1 MSLDI
6 LIKPKGSNYKMK
18 AKKLVTL
25 TLAAA
30 MVAASSVSVF
40 AAELTDTD
48 STGQT
53 EVKAHI
59 SGNAG
64 NVSYII
70 TIPDVIDFGELTQPE
85 DNSTDHFKDVNYEVK
100 ATKIVGLDDQT
111 QNINVYVRDQ
121 NASVGG
127 VDDFFITNKNNAN
140 LSFEYSVFN
149 TPDPTNNSA
158 LNDTNMP
165 QAVGYHLHSFDTEG
179 DTMTGVLRF
188 NQNNIYGYD
197 ITQIAGDYSGY
208 MVFFSTI
215 ENK

>member
-1 MSLDI
+1 MPATSAI
-6 LIKPKGSNYKMK
+6 
-18 AKKLVTL
+18 
-25 TLAAA
+25 
-30 MVAASSVSVF
+30 SSRS
-40 AAELTDTD
+40 
-48 STGQT
+48 
-53 EVKAHI
+53 
-59 SGNAG
+59 
-64 NVSYII
+64 
-70 TIPDVIDFGELTQPE
+70 PQPE

-100 ATKIVGLDDQT
+100 ATKIDGLDAST

-149 TPDPTNNSA
+149 TTDPDSSSA
-158 LNDTNMP
+158 LNDNNML
-165 QAVGYHLHSFDTEG
+165 QTVGYHLHGFDTEG
-179 DTMTGVLRF
+179 ETVTGVLRF

-197 ITQIAGDYSGY
+197 IPQIAGDYSGY

>member
-100 ATKIVGLDDQT
+100 ATKIVGLDAQT
-111 QNINVYVRDQ
+111 QSINVYVRDQ

-140 LSFEYSVFN
+140 MSK
-149 TPDPTNNSA
+149 
-158 LNDTNMP
+158 
-165 QAVGYHLHSFDTEG
+165 AVGYHLYSFDTEG
-179 DTMTGVLRF
+179 DNMTGVLRF

-197 ITQIAGDYSGY
+197 ITQIAGDYSGH

>member
-1 MSLDI
+1 
-6 LIKPKGSNYKMK
+6 MK

-100 ATKIVGLDDQT
+100 ATKIHLTLELGYIHFLYNMQSYQQACDSKE
-111 QNINVYVRDQ
+111 IC
-121 NASVGG
+121 
-127 VDDFFITNKNNAN
+127 NNQ
-140 LSFEYSVFN
+140 SISE
-149 TPDPTNNSA
+149 
-158 LNDTNMP
+158 NMF
-165 QAVGYHLHSFDTEG
+165 V
-179 DTMTGVLRF
+179 VL
-188 NQNNIYGYD
+188 Y
-197 ITQIAGDYSGY
+197 
-208 MVFFSTI
+208 
-215 ENK
+215 